1 MELEV
6 SPRDELPGTFLAL
19 NSMGM
24 FLVLLDSFFSGQEAY
39 LFKNKQTLI
48 TTSAFL
54 HCSLEVG
61 HFYFDVH
68 CSGAEMLL
76 NKMQLCYAF

>member
-6 SPRDELPGTFLAL
+6 SPRDELPGTFSAF

-48 TTSAFL
+48 TTSALL
-54 HCSLEVG
+54 HCSLEIG
-61 HFYFDVH
+61 HFYSR
-68 CSGAEMLL
+68 CSL
-76 NKMQLCYAF
+76 FRH